1 MKNETYLVCSM
12 MENTYHKALKSLAK
26 SSFRSKFKLTYQD
39 RIYIKEKGLPTIR
52 EHAVDF
58 ITARIGPRFP
68 KNDGRQT
75 PMKGHPV
82 FVAQHAT
89 ATCCRGCIQKWHGIE
104 KRNALTH
111 EEIKFVTDLIMT
123 WIEEQIK
130 AGVDGF

>member
-1 MKNETYLVCSM
+1 
-12 MENTYHKALKSLAK
+12 MEDIYHKALKSLAR

-39 RIYIKEKGLPTIR
+39 RTYIKEKGLSTIR
-52 EHAVDF
+52 KHTVDF
-58 ITARIGPRFP
+58 ITARIASRFP
-68 KNDGRQT
+68 KNYGKQT

-82 FVAQHAT
+82 FVVQHAT

-111 EEIKFVTDLIMT
+111 EKIKFVTDLVMT

-130 AGVDGF
+130 AGVDGFSQSAGS